1 MAGTS
6 GRRSRAA
13 SIQKQ
18 AIDQVNTSLQELPA
32 KPKDNLSL
40 REAVNLLQ
48 DEIRSALAKGY
59 SHEDLA
65 AIFADQ
71 GIEISALTLK
81 RYVSSGRNQGA
92 KSKSM
97 SGRTRTR
104 RARKSEDT
112 SSKAEPPTDLD
123 DAEMVTEEESA
134 SGPGRRRKTSATK
147 AQSSSSTKSTSR
159 GTSTRGTTSTRT
171 RRRGGR

>member
-18 AIDQVNTSLQELPA
+18 AIDQVNVSLQELPE

-81 RYVSSGRNQGA
+81 RYVSSGRNQGS

-97 SGRTRTR
+97 SGRTRR
-104 RARKSEDT
+104 SRKSDDG
-112 SSKAEPPTDLD
+112 SGSAEPPADFD
-123 DAEMVTEEESA
+123 ETEATAQEPEETA
-134 SGPGRRRKTSATK
+134 SKPGRRRKTAT
-147 AQSSSSTKSTSR
+147 AETQTDNTKSTGR
-159 GTSTRGTTSTRT
+159 KGASTRATTSTRT
-171 RRRGGR
+171 RRKGAK